1 MIEEPTILLPTL
13 DIATQIFTVGIVS
26 LEVLVTHWYK
36 RVTQVTMVVVA
47 TIVAGWVGLYPVIT
61 MERSKGQFTL
71 HSNMAV
77 ATQDRHLFGC
87 KIVAR
92 SMFTSSNDMPWVA
105 ITVTVDLMITPAPFY
120 PHHQQLLQ
128 FQVQSH
134 LLLLGYVYVNYV
146 V

>member
-1 MIEEPTILLPTL
+1 MIDVLTTNLITL
-13 DIATQIFTVGIVS
+13 EIATIISTAGIVS
-26 LEVLVTHWYK
+26 LEVLALNYHRYVMQDT
-36 RVTQVTMVVVA
+36 TVVVV